1 MYYKKKFSPYGR
13 SWLGCL
19 VLWLGSGAVCAA
31 PAQPPLLFGS
41 QEALGLPLQADCNCN
56 QLKLKQV
63 PKAEMVPAQLR
74 LTELMRYLS
83 LPAALPLASVVF
95 DGAQTAEGAKNVEN
109 STNSEN
115 AEGVQGL
122 ESLQSMA
129 QWAMTYSLDIEGS
142 RQRLASFEWT
152 RNAAAGNFLPKVNL
166 RLSKGEGTLYSNNPQ
181 ITLPREENTLTISQT
196 LLDEPARQEW
206 RRQDRLVSSA
216 GYQLDAKVSGILLE
230 VSTAY
235 LNALQSNIGVKLSQS
250 YEKTLSELAN
260 YIGERAKVGG
270 ASGADAER
278 VRSRVSNLRGV
289 LANDVAALKT
299 ALANLERLTG
309 QCPLAFDL
317 RASPPGLVL
326 PPELETALEQ
336 AKERNADFL
345 AANAELAAAESER
358 NKSQNSFYP
367 KLSLDYTELQTR
379 NTSGTESYVKDSKV
393 ALNATFSIFNGGIDR
408 NQFNAGQARVN
419 ELLTQSGALERKLR
433 SDLQGAYFNLY
444 SVNKRFETVGEE
456 LQSNQKVVDA
466 FSAQL
471 SASNRQLL
479 DVLDAQQR
487 LHQSKLDLLQNVIR
501 QAQIQLQ
508 ISHWTGALKSG
519 LLP

>member
-1 MYYKKKFSPYGR
+1 
-13 SWLGCL
+13 
-19 VLWLGSGAVCAA
+19 
-31 PAQPPLLFGS
+31 
-41 QEALGLPLQADCNCN
+41 
-56 QLKLKQV
+56 
-63 PKAEMVPAQLR
+63 
-74 LTELMRYLS
+74 
-83 LPAALPLASVVF
+83 
-95 DGAQTAEGAKNVEN
+95 
-109 STNSEN
+109 
-115 AEGVQGL
+115 
-122 ESLQSMA
+122 
-129 QWAMTYSLDIEGS
+129 
-142 RQRLASFEWT
+142 
-152 RNAAAGNFLPKVNL
+152 
-166 RLSKGEGTLYSNNPQ
+166 
-181 ITLPREENTLTISQT
+181 
-196 LLDEPARQEW
+196 
-206 RRQDRLVSSA
+206 
-216 GYQLDAKVSGILLE
+216 
-230 VSTAY
+230 
-235 LNALQSNIGVKLSQS
+235 
-250 YEKTLSELAN
+250 
-260 YIGERAKVGG
+260 
-270 ASGADAER
+270 
-278 VRSRVSNLRGV
+278 
-289 LANDVAALKT
+289 VAALKT